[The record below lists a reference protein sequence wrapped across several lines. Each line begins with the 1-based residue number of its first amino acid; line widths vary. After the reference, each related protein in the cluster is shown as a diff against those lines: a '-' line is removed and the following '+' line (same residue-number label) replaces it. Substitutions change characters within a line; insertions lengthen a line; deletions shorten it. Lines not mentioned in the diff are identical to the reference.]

1 MHTCLLMRVQLDEET
16 SAVPDATGTPCYD
29 GLAEALELPH
39 VHAHLYG
46 KSTVKPHRK
55 MGHITVTGPDVH
67 SVQQSVLKLR
77 ETVKVRGSNPA

>member
-1 MHTCLLMRVQLDEET
+1 MLNLIGE
-16 SAVPDATGTPCYD
+16 PDASGTPHYD
-29 GLAEALELPH
+29 GLAQALELPH